1 MMFDLKRPCV
11 NCPFRVSVAG
21 TFLLGADRVT
31 EIVRATAFQCHKTV
45 AYDQWDDPVKRQ
57 GEKPQ
62 QCAGLM
68 ALLHR
73 AAEPNAIMQVG
84 ERTGYFDPAGLV
96 LDDTFASIADAVAAH
111 TWPAVRFDGD
121 MPDMAGPADQAEAQ
135 AA

>member
-21 TFLLGADRVT
+21 TFLLGAERVR
-31 EIVRATAFQCHKTV
+31 EIVRAAAFQCHKTV
-45 AYDQWDDPVKRQ
+45 DYGQWDDPMKRQ

-73 AAEPNAIMQVG
+73 AGQPNAIMQVG
-84 ERTGYFDPAGLV
+84 ERTGHFDPARLV
-96 LDDTFASIADAVAAH
+96 TDDTFAGIDAAIAAH
-111 TWPAVRFDGD
+111 DDLGGTS
-121 MPDMAGPADQAEAQ
+121 DMAETT
-135 AA
+135 